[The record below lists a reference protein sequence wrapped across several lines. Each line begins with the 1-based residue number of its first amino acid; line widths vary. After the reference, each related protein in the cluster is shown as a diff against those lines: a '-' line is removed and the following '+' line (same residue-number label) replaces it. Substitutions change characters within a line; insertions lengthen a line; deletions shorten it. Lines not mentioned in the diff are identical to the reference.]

1 MFQYQYQYN
10 IYIYIYIYMDIVGS
24 CFLSVESHDHAL
36 RYFLLGP
43 RHVPGES
50 SWYGQID
57 TYCLWYVLNIYIY
70 ICVYIYICTYVYIHS
85 IYIYI
90 NIIYI
95 LILYIY
101 IYICVCLRGQQSRCC
116 PLFLHPPA
124 LGHLALAQDQI
135 HECGLRQTMTKPT
148 S

>member
-1 MFQYQYQYN
+1 MMGFPQLDLLFCLSIRCWDSSWRFHESLLRMAVDFKSEDAQLFTHPLKICSN
-10 IYIYIYIYMDIVGS
+10 ININIIYIYIYIYMDIVGS

-70 ICVYIYICTYVYIHS
+70 MCVYIYMYICIYTL
-85 IYIYI
+85 YIYI

-95 LILYIY
+95 Y
-101 IYICVCLRGQQSRCC
+101 
-116 PLFLHPPA
+116 
-124 LGHLALAQDQI
+124 
-135 HECGLRQTMTKPT
+135 
-148 S
+148 